1 MASKNSGK
9 IETIAPRGDGNVT
22 GDRNITDN
30 SKHNHVGCF
39 TPLFLTGTLTVG
51 VTLAIGISTINST
64 KMTNNSPPISAGVD
78 IAGGDIVPSSS
89 VVINQNGTSQSQVK
103 ILTPKNN
110 SSVERRTEISG
121 TFQSLSPEEN
131 LWIYVYAPEEGA
143 YYPGKVNN
151 INYKEKTWSFPGI
164 IGNINPDQTG
174 NKWRIGVFIAGEKES
189 EVLKRAAI
197 SGVSKLP
204 IEVDSSK
211 EITITRTP
219 VSR

>member
-1 MASKNSGK
+1 MAGKDSGK
-9 IETIAPRGDGNVT
+9 TTTITNRGSGHVT
-22 GDRNITDN
+22 GKGDITDN
-30 SKHNHVGCF
+30 SKKYNLGCF

-51 VTLAIGISTINST
+51 VTLAIGISTINSN
-64 KMTNNSPPISAGVD
+64 KSTNVSSPVSAGSDTVSGTKD
-78 IAGGDIVPSSS
+78 QN
-89 VVINQNGTSQSQVK
+89 VISQSQIK
-103 ILTPKNN
+103 ISTPRNS

-121 TFQSLSPEEN
+121 TFQKLSPEQD

-197 SGVSKLP
+197 SGISKLP

-219 VSR
+219 ASR